1 MYKHNKTMNFNIFKR
16 NKNKEERTLTY
27 YSDALNFNNYSS
39 FSANYAMRLSAV
51 YRAVELISDSV
62 AMLPIFVQF
71 EDKDG
76 FKTRYNEH
84 SANKLLN
91 DEPNKLMTRYQF
103 IKLMM
108 IDVMLKGNAFAYI
121 KRDDV
126 GNAVELIYLNPN
138 SVTINYNELTRV
150 LNYRCSTIQGVIET
164 CNMIHLLKYST
175 DGIHGVSIL
184 QNAKNTL
191 ALTSDTEK
199 QASNFFRSGCALAG
213 VLTVQGQLQD
223 KQKEQIR
230 SSWNSA
236 YNSDG
241 SGLAVLQGNMSYQP
255 ISINATDAQL
265 LESRLF
271 NVSDIARFFGLSP
284 VLLGDLSK
292 SSYSTLEQSQ
302 LQFLS
307 QTLQPYISML
317 EQEFS
322 RKIFRPSEINL
333 SVNID
338 EKALIMT
345 DKAALAS
352 YYVQLQQNG
361 LMTANE
367 IRKELGLPAIE
378 NGDSTVMQ
386 AQYLQQQNNM
396 VNTDVEDD
404 TENI

>member
-1 MYKHNKTMNFNIFKR
+1 MNFNIFKR
-16 NKNKEERTLTY
+16 NKHKEERALTY

-51 YRAVELISDSV
+51 YRAVELISDSI
-62 AMLPIFVQF
+62 AMLPVYVQF
-71 EDKDG
+71 EDEDG
-76 FKTRYNEH
+76 FRTRYNEH
-84 SANKLLN
+84 STNKLLN
-91 DEPNKLMTRYQF
+91 YQPNNLMTRYQF
-103 IKLMM
+103 IKLLM
-108 IDVMLKGNAFAYI
+108 IDVMLRGNGFAYI
-121 KRDDV
+121 RRDEV
-126 GNAVELIYLNPN
+126 GNAIELQYLRPDM
-138 SVTINYNELTRV
+138 VTINYNELTRE
-150 LNYRCSTIQGVIET
+150 LNYRCSTIQGVIEA
-164 CNMIHLLKYST
+164 CNMIHLVKYSK
-175 DGIHGVSIL
+175 DGINGISVL

-191 ALTSDTEK
+191 ALTADTEK
-199 QASNFFRSGCALAG
+199 QASNFFKSGCAISGILK
-213 VLTVQGQLQD
+213 VHGQLSDAQ
-223 KQKEQIR
+223 KQQIK
-230 SSWNSA
+230 SSWNST
-236 YNSDG
+236 YNG
-241 SGLAVLQGNMSYQP
+241 EASGLAVIQGNMDYQQ
-255 ISINATDAQL
+255 ISVNAADAQL

-307 QTLQPYISML
+307 QTLQPYITMI

-322 RKIFRPSEINL
+322 RKIFRPSELNL

-361 LMTANE
+361 LMTPNE

-378 NGDSTVMQ
+378 NGDKTVMQ
-386 AQYLQQQNNM
+386 AQYLQQQSNN
-396 VNTDVEDD
+396 VVKTDVEDD

>member
-1 MYKHNKTMNFNIFKR
+1 MNFNIFKR
-16 NKNKEERTLTY
+16 NKHKEERALTY

-51 YRAVELISDSV
+51 YRAVELISDSI

-71 EDKDG
+71 EDSDG
-76 FKTRYNEH
+76 FKTRYTEH

-91 DEPNKLMTRYQF
+91 NQPNELMTRYQF

-108 IDVMLKGNAFAYI
+108 IDVMLRGNGFAYI
-121 KRDDV
+121 RRDDI
-126 GNAVELIYLNPN
+126 GNCIELVYLRPDT
-138 SVTINYNELTRV
+138 VTIDYNELTRD
-150 LNYRCSTIQGVIET
+150 LKYRCNTVTGIIEP
-164 CNMIHLLKYST
+164 CNIIHLVKYST
-175 DGIHGVSIL
+175 DGVNGVSIL

>member
-1 MYKHNKTMNFNIFKR
+1 MNFNIFKR
-16 NKNKEERTLTY
+16 NKNKEERALTY

-62 AMLPIFVQF
+62 SMLPIYVQF
-71 EDKDG
+71 EDSDG
-76 FKTRYNEH
+76 FRTRYTEH
-84 SANKLLN
+84 NANRLLN
-91 DEPNKLMTRYQF
+91 HQPNQLMTRYQF
-103 IKLMM
+103 IKLLL
-108 IDVMLKGNAFAYI
+108 IDVMLRGNAFAYI

-150 LNYRCSTIQGVIET
+150 LNYRCSTIQGVIEP

-175 DGIHGVSIL
+175 DGINGISVL

-191 ALTSDTEK
+191 SLTADTEK
-199 QASNFFRSGCALAG
+199 QASNFFRSGCALNG
-213 VLTVQGQLQD
+213 VLKVQGQLSDMQ
-223 KQKEQIR
+223 KQQIK

-236 YNSDG
+236 YNGES
-241 SGLAVLQGNMSYQP
+241 SGLAVIQGNMDYQQ
-255 ISINATDAQL
+255 IAVNAADAQL

-271 NVSDIARFFGLSP
+271 NITDIARFFGISP

-396 VNTDVEDD
+396 VNTQTDD
-404 TENI
+404 TENL

>member
-1 MYKHNKTMNFNIFKR
+1 MNFNIFKR
-16 NKNKEERTLTY
+16 NKHKEERALTY

-51 YRAVELISDSV
+51 YRAVELISDSI
-62 AMLPIFVQF
+62 AMLPVYVQF
-71 EDKDG
+71 EDENG
-76 FKTRYNEH
+76 FRTRYNEH
-84 SANKLLN
+84 STNKLLN
-91 DEPNKLMTRYQF
+91 YQPNNLMTRYQF
-103 IKLMM
+103 IKLLM
-108 IDVMLKGNAFAYI
+108 IDVMLRGNGFAYI
-121 KRDDV
+121 RRDEV
-126 GNAVELIYLNPN
+126 GNAIELQYLRPDM
-138 SVTINYNELTRV
+138 VTINYNELTRE
-150 LNYRCSTIQGVIET
+150 LNYRCNTIQGVMEA
-164 CNMIHLLKYST
+164 CNMIHLVKYSK
-175 DGIHGVSIL
+175 DGINGISVL

-191 ALTSDTEK
+191 ALTADTEK
-199 QASNFFRSGCALAG
+199 QASNFFKSGCALSG
-213 VLTVQGQLQD
+213 ILKVQGQLSDAQ
-223 KQKEQIR
+223 KQQIK
-230 SSWNSA
+230 SSWNST
-236 YNSDG
+236 YNG
-241 SGLAVLQGNMSYQP
+241 EASGLAVIQGNMDYQQ
-255 ISINATDAQL
+255 ISVNAADAQL

-307 QTLQPYISML
+307 QTLQPYITMI

-322 RKIFRPSEINL
+322 RKIFRPSELNL

-361 LMTANE
+361 LMTPNE

-378 NGDSTVMQ
+378 NGDKTVMQ
-386 AQYLQQQNNM
+386 AQYLQQQSNN
-396 VNTDVEDD
+396 VVKTDVEDD

>member
-1 MYKHNKTMNFNIFKR
+1 MNFNIFKR
-16 NKNKEERTLTY
+16 NKHKEERALTY

-51 YRAVELISDSV
+51 YRAVELISDSI
-62 AMLPIFVQF
+62 AMLPVYVQF
-71 EDKDG
+71 EDENG
-76 FKTRYNEH
+76 FRTRYNEH
-84 SANKLLN
+84 STNKLLN
-91 DEPNKLMTRYQF
+91 YQPNNLMTRYQF
-103 IKLMM
+103 IKLLM
-108 IDVMLKGNAFAYI
+108 IDVMLRGNGFAYI
-121 KRDDV
+121 RRDEV
-126 GNAVELIYLNPN
+126 GNAIELQDLRPDM
-138 SVTINYNELTRV
+138 VTINYNELTRE
-150 LNYRCSTIQGVIET
+150 LNYRCNTIQGVIEA
-164 CNMIHLLKYST
+164 CNMIHLVKYSK
-175 DGIHGVSIL
+175 DGINGISVL

-191 ALTSDTEK
+191 ALTADTEK
-199 QASNFFRSGCALAG
+199 QASNFFKSGCALSG
-213 VLTVQGQLQD
+213 ILKVQGQLSDAQ
-223 KQKEQIR
+223 KQQIK
-230 SSWNSA
+230 SSWNST
-236 YNSDG
+236 YNG
-241 SGLAVLQGNMSYQP
+241 EASGLAVIQGNMDYQQ
-255 ISINATDAQL
+255 ISVNAADAQL

-307 QTLQPYISML
+307 QTLQPYITMI

-322 RKIFRPSEINL
+322 RKIFRPSELNL

-361 LMTANE
+361 LMTPNE

-378 NGDSTVMQ
+378 NGDKTVMQ
-386 AQYLQQQNNM
+386 AQYLQQQSNN
-396 VNTDVEDD
+396 VVKTDVEDD

>member
-1 MYKHNKTMNFNIFKR
+1 MNFNIFKR
-16 NKNKEERTLTY
+16 NKNKEERALTGY

-51 YRAVELISDSV
+51 YRAVELISDSI
-62 AMLPIFVQF
+62 AMLPIYVQF
-71 EDKDG
+71 TDNDG
-76 FKTRYNEH
+76 YKTRYNEH
-84 SANKLLN
+84 STNKLLN
-91 DEPNKLMTRYQF
+91 NQPNSIMTRYQF
-103 IKLMM
+103 IKLLM
-108 IDVMLKGNAFAYI
+108 IDVMLRGNGFAYI
-121 KRDDV
+121 RRDDI
-126 GNAVELIYLNPN
+126 GNCIELVYLRPDT
-138 SVTINYNELTRV
+138 VTIDYNELTRE
-150 LNYRCSTIQGVIET
+150 LKYRCNTIQGVVEP

-199 QASNFFRSGCALAG
+199 QAHNFFKSGCALSG

-241 SGLAVLQGNMSYQP
+241 GGLAVLQGNMSYQP

-271 NVSDIARFFGLSP
+271 NISDIARFFSISP

-307 QTLQPYISML
+307 QTLQPYIVMI

-322 RKIFRPSEINL
+322 RKIFRPSELNL

-386 AQYLQQQNNM
+386 AQYLQQQNNNM
-396 VNTDVEDD
+396 VKSDVEDD
-404 TENI
+404 TENL

>member
-1 MYKHNKTMNFNIFKR
+1 MNFNIFKR
-16 NKNKEERTLTY
+16 NKNKEERALTGY

-51 YRAVELISDSV
+51 YRAVELISDSI
-62 AMLPIFVQF
+62 AMLPIYTMF

-84 SANKLLN
+84 SASKLLN
-91 DEPNKLMTRYQF
+91 NQPNQLMTRYQF
-103 IKLMM
+103 IKLLL
-108 IDVMLKGNAFAYI
+108 IDVMLRGNAFAYI

-150 LNYRCSTIQGVIET
+150 LNYRCNTIQGVVEP

-175 DGIHGVSIL
+175 DGINGISVL

-199 QASNFFRSGCALAG
+199 QASNFFKSGCALSG
-213 VLTVQGQLQD
+213 ILKVQGQLSDMQ
-223 KQKEQIR
+223 KQQIK

-236 YNSDG
+236 YNG
-241 SGLAVLQGNMSYQP
+241 EASGLAVIQGNMDYQQ
-255 ISINATDAQL
+255 ISVNAADAQL

-307 QTLQPYISML
+307 QTLQPYITMI

-333 SVNID
+333 SINID

-345 DKAALAS
+345 DKAALSA
-352 YYVQLQQNG
+352 YYVQLLQNG
-361 LMTANE
+361 IMTTNE
-367 IRKELGLPAIE
+367 IRKELGLSAVE
-378 NGDSTVMQ
+378 NGDVTVMQ

>member
-1 MYKHNKTMNFNIFKR
+1 MNFNIFKR
-16 NKNKEERTLTY
+16 NKHKEERALTY

-51 YRAVELISDSV
+51 YRAVELISDSI

-91 DEPNKLMTRYQF
+91 NQPNSIMTRYQF
-103 IKLMM
+103 IKLLM
-108 IDVMLKGNAFAYI
+108 IDVMLRGNAFAYI
-121 KRDDV
+121 KRDEM

-150 LNYRCSTIQGVIET
+150 LNYRCSTIQGVVEP
-164 CNMIHLLKYST
+164 CNMIHLVKYSN

-191 ALTSDTEK
+191 ALSNDTEK
-199 QASNFFRSGCALAG
+199 QAHNFFKSGCALSG
-213 VLTVQGQLQD
+213 ILKVQGQLSDTQ
-223 KQKEQIR
+223 KQQIK
-230 SSWNSA
+230 SSWNST
-236 YNSDG
+236 YNG
-241 SGLAVLQGNMSYQP
+241 ENSGLAVIQGNMDYQP
-255 ISINATDAQL
+255 ISINAADSQL
-265 LESRLF
+265 LETRLF
-271 NVSDIARFFGLSP
+271 NISDIARFFSISP

-307 QTLQPYISML
+307 QTLQPYIVMI

-322 RKIFRPSEINL
+322 RKIFRPSELNL

-352 YYVQLQQNG
+352 YYVQMLQNG
-361 LMTANE
+361 LMTSNE
-367 IRKELGLPAIE
+367 IRKELGLSSIE
-378 NGDSTVMQ
+378 GGDVTVMQ
-386 AQYLQQQNNM
+386 AQYLQQQNNNI
-396 VNTDVEDD
+396 VNSNEDD
-404 TENI
+404 TKDIQRD

>member
-1 MYKHNKTMNFNIFKR
+1 
-16 NKNKEERTLTY
+16 
-27 YSDALNFNNYSS
+27 
-39 FSANYAMRLSAV
+39 
-51 YRAVELISDSV
+51 
-62 AMLPIFVQF
+62 
-71 EDKDG
+71 
-76 FKTRYNEH
+76 
-84 SANKLLN
+84 
-91 DEPNKLMTRYQF
+91 
-103 IKLMM
+103 
-108 IDVMLKGNAFAYI
+108 
-121 KRDDV
+121 
-126 GNAVELIYLNPN
+126 
-138 SVTINYNELTRV
+138 
-150 LNYRCSTIQGVIET
+150 
-164 CNMIHLLKYST
+164 MIHLVKYSN
-175 DGIHGVSIL
+175 DGINGISIL

-191 ALTSDTEK
+191 ALTNDTEK

-271 NVSDIARFFGLSP
+271 NVSDIARFFSISP

-307 QTLQPYISML
+307 QTLQPYITMI

-352 YYVQLQQNG
+352 YYVQMLQNG
-361 LMTANE
+361 LMTSNE
-367 IRKELGLPAIE
+367 IRKELGLSSIE
-378 NGDSTVMQ
+378 GGDVTVMQ
-386 AQYLQQQNNM
+386 AQYLQQQNNNM

-404 TENI
+404 TENL

>member
-1 MYKHNKTMNFNIFKR
+1 MNFNIFKR
-16 NKNKEERTLTY
+16 NKHKEERALTY

-51 YRAVELISDSV
+51 YRAVELISDSI

-71 EDKDG
+71 EDSDG
-76 FKTRYNEH
+76 FKTRYTEH

-91 DEPNKLMTRYQF
+91 NQPNELMTRYQF

-108 IDVMLKGNAFAYI
+108 IDVMLRGNGFAYI
-121 KRDDV
+121 RRDDI
-126 GNAVELIYLNPN
+126 GNCIELVYLRPDT
-138 SVTINYNELTRV
+138 VTIDYNELTRE
-150 LNYRCSTIQGVIET
+150 LKYRCNTVTGIIEP
-164 CNMIHLLKYST
+164 CNIIHLVKYST
-175 DGIHGVSIL
+175 DGVNGVSIL

>member
-1 MYKHNKTMNFNIFKR
+1 MNFNIFKR
-16 NKNKEERTLTY
+16 NKHKEERALTY

-51 YRAVELISDSV
+51 YRAVELISDSI
-62 AMLPIFVQF
+62 AMLPIYVQF
-71 EDKDG
+71 TDNDG
-76 FKTRYNEH
+76 YKTRYNEH
-84 SANKLLN
+84 STNKLLN
-91 DEPNKLMTRYQF
+91 EQPNSIMTRYQF
-103 IKLMM
+103 IKLLM
-108 IDVMLKGNAFAYI
+108 IDVMLRGNGFAYI
-121 KRDDV
+121 KRDDA
-126 GNAVELIYLNPN
+126 GNAVELQYLRPDT
-138 SVTINYNELTRV
+138 VTIDYNELTRE
-150 LNYRCSTIQGVIET
+150 LKYRCNMVTGIIEP
-164 CNMIHLLKYST
+164 CNIIHLVKYSN
-175 DGIHGVSIL
+175 DGIHGISIL

-199 QASNFFRSGCALAG
+199 QASNFFKSGCALSG
-213 VLTVQGQLQD
+213 ILKVQGQLSDAQ
-223 KQKEQIR
+223 KQQIK
-230 SSWNSA
+230 SSWNST
-236 YNSDG
+236 YNG
-241 SGLAVLQGNMSYQP
+241 ENSGLAVIQGNMDYQQ
-255 ISINATDAQL
+255 IAVNAADAQL

-271 NVSDIARFFGLSP
+271 NVSDIARFFSISP

-307 QTLQPYISML
+307 QTLQPYITMI

-322 RKIFRPSEINL
+322 RKIFRPSELNL

-352 YYVQLQQNG
+352 YYVQMLQNG
-361 LMTANE
+361 LMTSNE
-367 IRKELGLPAIE
+367 IRKELGLSSIE
-378 NGDSTVMQ
+378 GGDVTVMQ

-404 TENI
+404 TENL

>member
-1 MYKHNKTMNFNIFKR
+1 MNFNIFKR
-16 NKNKEERTLTY
+16 NKHKEERALTY

-62 AMLPIFVQF
+62 AMLPIYVQF
-71 EDKDG
+71 EDSDG
-76 FKTRYNEH
+76 FKTRYTEH
-84 SANKLLN
+84 NANKLLN
-91 DEPNKLMTRYQF
+91 NQPNQLMTRYQF
-103 IKLMM
+103 IKLLM
-108 IDVMLKGNAFAYI
+108 IDVMLRGNGFAYI
-121 KRDDV
+121 HRDDI
-126 GNAVELIYLNPN
+126 GNCIELVYLRPDT
-138 SVTINYNELTRV
+138 VTIDYNELTRE
-150 LNYRCSTIQGVIET
+150 LKYRCNTTGIIEP
-164 CNMIHLLKYST
+164 CNIIHLVKYSS
-175 DGIHGVSIL
+175 DGVHGISIL

-191 ALTSDTEK
+191 SLTADTEK
-199 QASNFFRSGCALAG
+199 QASNFFKSGCALSG
-213 VLTVQGQLQD
+213 ILKVQGQLSDTQ
-223 KQKEQIR
+223 KQQIK

-236 YNSDG
+236 YNG
-241 SGLAVLQGNMSYQP
+241 EASGLAVIQGNMDYQS
-255 ISINATDAQL
+255 ISVNAADSQL

-307 QTLQPYISML
+307 QTLQPYITMI

-352 YYVQLQQNG
+352 YYVQMLQNG
-361 LMTANE
+361 LMTSNE
-367 IRKELGLPAIE
+367 IRKELGLSSIE
-378 NGDSTVMQ
+378 GGDVTVMQ

-404 TENI
+404 TENL

>member
-1 MYKHNKTMNFNIFKR
+1 MNFNIFKR
-16 NKNKEERTLTY
+16 NKHKEERALTY

-62 AMLPIFVQF
+62 AMLPIYVQF
-71 EDKDG
+71 EDSDG
-76 FKTRYNEH
+76 FKTRYTEH
-84 SANKLLN
+84 NANKLLN
-91 DEPNKLMTRYQF
+91 NQPNSIMTRYQF
-103 IKLMM
+103 IKLLL
-108 IDVMLKGNAFAYI
+108 IDVMLRGNAFAYI
-121 KRDDV
+121 KRDET
-126 GNAVELIYLNPN
+126 GNATELVYLRPDT
-138 SVTINYNELTRV
+138 VTIDYNELTRE
-150 LNYRCSTIQGVIET
+150 LKYRCNTVTGIIEP
-164 CNMIHLLKYST
+164 CNIIHLVKYST

-199 QASNFFRSGCALAG
+199 QASNFFKSGCALSG
-213 VLTVQGQLQD
+213 ILKVQGQLSDTQ
-223 KQKEQIR
+223 KQQIK

-236 YNSDG
+236 YNG
-241 SGLAVLQGNMSYQP
+241 EASGLAVIQGNMDYQQ
-255 ISINATDAQL
+255 ISVNAADAQL

-271 NVSDIARFFGLSP
+271 NVSDIARFFGISP

-307 QTLQPYISML
+307 QTLQPYITMI

-333 SVNID
+333 SINID

-345 DKAALAS
+345 DKEALAS

-378 NGDSTVMQ
+378 NGDTTVMQ
-386 AQYLQQQNNM
+386 AQYLQQQNNNM

-404 TENI
+404 TENL

>member
-1 MYKHNKTMNFNIFKR
+1 MNFNIFKR
-16 NKNKEERTLTY
+16 NKHKEERALTY

-62 AMLPIFVQF
+62 AMLPIYVQF
-71 EDKDG
+71 TDNDG
-76 FKTRYNEH
+76 YKTRYNEH

-91 DEPNKLMTRYQF
+91 EQPNELMTRYQF
-103 IKLMM
+103 IKLLL
-108 IDVMLKGNAFAYI
+108 IDVMLRGNAFAYI

-126 GNAVELIYLNPN
+126 GNCIELVYLRPDT
-138 SVTINYNELTRV
+138 VTIDYNELTRE
-150 LNYRCSTIQGVIET
+150 LKYRCNTVTGIIEP
-164 CNMIHLLKYST
+164 CNMIHLVKYSN
-175 DGIHGVSIL
+175 DGINGISIL

-191 ALTSDTEK
+191 ALTNDTEK

-271 NVSDIARFFGLSP
+271 NVSDIARFFSISP

-307 QTLQPYISML
+307 QTLQPYITMI

-352 YYVQLQQNG
+352 YYVQMLQNG
-361 LMTANE
+361 LMTSNE
-367 IRKELGLPAIE
+367 IRKELGLSSIE
-378 NGDSTVMQ
+378 GGDVTVMQ
-386 AQYLQQQNNM
+386 AQYLQQQNNNM

-404 TENI
+404 TENL

>member
-1 MYKHNKTMNFNIFKR
+1 MNFNIFKR
-16 NKNKEERTLTY
+16 NKHKEERALTY

-51 YRAVELISDSV
+51 YRAVELISDSI
-62 AMLPIFVQF
+62 AMLPVYVQF
-71 EDKDG
+71 EDENG
-76 FKTRYNEH
+76 FRTRYNEH
-84 SANKLLN
+84 STNKLLN
-91 DEPNKLMTRYQF
+91 YQPNNLMTRYQF
-103 IKLMM
+103 IKLLM
-108 IDVMLKGNAFAYI
+108 IDVMLRGNGFAYI
-121 KRDDV
+121 RRDEV
-126 GNAVELIYLNPN
+126 GNAIELQYLRPDM
-138 SVTINYNELTRV
+138 VTINYNELTRE
-150 LNYRCSTIQGVIET
+150 LNYRCNTIQGVIEA
-164 CNMIHLLKYST
+164 CNMIHLVKYSK
-175 DGIHGVSIL
+175 DGINGISVL

-191 ALTSDTEK
+191 ALTADTEK
-199 QASNFFRSGCALAG
+199 QASNFFKSGCALSG
-213 VLTVQGQLQD
+213 ILKVQGQLSDAQ
-223 KQKEQIR
+223 KQQIK
-230 SSWNSA
+230 SSWNST
-236 YNSDG
+236 YNG
-241 SGLAVLQGNMSYQP
+241 EASGLAVIQGNMDYQQ
-255 ISINATDAQL
+255 ISVNAADAQL

-307 QTLQPYISML
+307 QTLQPYITMI

-322 RKIFRPSEINL
+322 RKIFRPSELNL

-361 LMTANE
+361 LMTPNE

-378 NGDSTVMQ
+378 NGDKTVMQ
-386 AQYLQQQNNM
+386 AQYLQQQSNN
-396 VNTDVEDD
+396 VVKTDVEDD

>member
-1 MYKHNKTMNFNIFKR
+1 MNFKIFKR
-16 NKNKEERTLTY
+16 NKHKEERALTY

-62 AMLPIFVQF
+62 AMLPIYVQF
-71 EDKDG
+71 EDSDG
-76 FKTRYNEH
+76 FRTRYTEH
-84 SANKLLN
+84 NANRLLN
-91 DEPNKLMTRYQF
+91 YQPNKLMTRYQF
-103 IKLMM
+103 IKLLL
-108 IDVMLKGNAFAYI
+108 IDVMLRGNAFAYI
-121 KRDDV
+121 KRDEA
-126 GNAVELIYLNPN
+126 GNAIELQYLRPDM
-138 SVTINYNELTRV
+138 VTINYDELAQT
-150 LNYRCSTIQGVIET
+150 LNYRCNTIAEIVET
-164 CNMIHLLKYST
+164 CNMIHLVKYSS
-175 DGIHGVSIL
+175 DGVHGISIL

-191 ALTSDTEK
+191 ALTNDTEK
-199 QASNFFRSGCALAG
+199 QAHNFFKSGCALSG

-241 SGLAVLQGNMSYQP
+241 GGLAVLQGNMSYQP

-271 NVSDIARFFGLSP
+271 NISDIARFFSISP

-322 RKIFRPSEINL
+322 RKIFRPSELNL
-333 SVNID
+333 SVNVD

-352 YYVQLQQNG
+352 YYVQFQQNG

-378 NGDSTVMQ
+378 GGDKTVMQ

-396 VNTDVEDD
+396 VNTQTDD
-404 TENI
+404 TENL

>member
-1 MYKHNKTMNFNIFKR
+1 MNFNIFKR
-16 NKNKEERTLTY
+16 NKHKEERALTY

-51 YRAVELISDSV
+51 YRAVELISDSIS
-62 AMLPIFVQF
+62 MLPIYTMF

-91 DEPNKLMTRYQF
+91 NQPNSIMTRYQF
-103 IKLMM
+103 IKLLM
-108 IDVMLKGNAFAYI
+108 IDVMLRGNAFAYI

-126 GNAVELIYLNPN
+126 GNAVELQYLRPDM
-138 SVTINYNELTRV
+138 VTINYDELAQT
-150 LNYRCSTIQGVIET
+150 LNYRCNTITGIVEP
-164 CNMIHLLKYST
+164 CNMIHLVKYSS
-175 DGIHGVSIL
+175 DGVHGISIL

-191 ALTSDTEK
+191 ALTNDTEK
-199 QASNFFRSGCALAG
+199 QAHNFFKSGCALSG

-241 SGLAVLQGNMSYQP
+241 GGLAVLQGNMNYQP

-271 NVSDIARFFGLSP
+271 NISDIARFFSISP

-386 AQYLQQQNNM
+386 AQYLQQQQNNM

>member
-1 MYKHNKTMNFNIFKR
+1 MNFKIFKR
-16 NKNKEERTLTY
+16 NKSKEERALTGY

-91 DEPNKLMTRYQF
+91 NQPNQLMTRYQF
-103 IKLMM
+103 IKLLM
-108 IDVMLKGNAFAYI
+108 IDVMLRGNGFAYI
-121 KRDDV
+121 HRDDI
-126 GNAVELIYLNPN
+126 GNATELVYLRPDT
-138 SVTINYNELTRV
+138 VTIDYNELTRE
-150 LNYRCSTIQGVIET
+150 LKYRCNTIQGVIEP

-175 DGIHGVSIL
+175 DGVNGVSIL

-191 ALTSDTEK
+191 ALSNDTEK
-199 QASNFFRSGCALAG
+199 QAHNFFKSGCALSG
-213 VLTVQGQLQD
+213 ILKVQGQLSDTQ
-223 KQKEQIR
+223 KQQIK
-230 SSWNSA
+230 SSWNST
-236 YNSDG
+236 YNG
-241 SGLAVLQGNMSYQP
+241 ENGGLAVIQGNMDYQP
-255 ISINATDAQL
+255 ISINAADSQL
-265 LESRLF
+265 LETRLF
-271 NVSDIARFFGLSP
+271 NISDIARFFSISP

-307 QTLQPYISML
+307 QTLQPYITMI
-317 EQEFS
+317 EQELS
-322 RKIFRPSEINL
+322 RKIFRPSELNL
-333 SVNID
+333 SVNVD

-352 YYVQLQQNG
+352 YYVQMLQNG
-361 LMTANE
+361 LMTSNE
-367 IRKELGLPAIE
+367 IRKELGLSSIE
-378 NGDSTVMQ
+378 GGDVTVMQ
-386 AQYLQQQNNM
+386 AQYLQQQNNNM
-396 VNTDVEDD
+396 VKSDVEND
-404 TENI
+404 TENL

>member
-1 MYKHNKTMNFNIFKR
+1 MNFNIFKR
-16 NKNKEERTLTY
+16 NKHKEERALTY

-62 AMLPIFVQF
+62 AMLPIYVQF

-76 FKTRYNEH
+76 FKTRYTEH
-84 SANKLLN
+84 SANRLLN
-91 DEPNKLMTRYQF
+91 NQPNELMTRYQF

-108 IDVMLKGNAFAYI
+108 IDVMLRGNGFAYI
-121 KRDDV
+121 RRDDI
-126 GNAVELIYLNPN
+126 GNCIELVYLRPDT
-138 SVTINYNELTRV
+138 VTIDYNELTRE
-150 LNYRCSTIQGVIET
+150 LKYRCNTITGIVEP
-164 CNMIHLLKYST
+164 CNMIHLLKYSN
-175 DGIHGVSIL
+175 DSIHGISIL

-191 ALTSDTEK
+191 SLTADTEK
-199 QASNFFRSGCALAG
+199 QASNFFKSGCALSG
-213 VLTVQGQLQD
+213 ILKVQGQLSDTQ
-223 KQKEQIR
+223 KQQIK

-236 YNSDG
+236 YNG
-241 SGLAVLQGNMSYQP
+241 EASGLAVIQGNMDYQS
-255 ISINATDAQL
+255 ISVNAADSQL

-271 NVSDIARFFGLSP
+271 NVSDIARFFSISP

-307 QTLQPYISML
+307 QTLQPYIVMI

-322 RKIFRPSEINL
+322 RKIFRPSELNL

-352 YYVQLQQNG
+352 YYVQMLQNG
-361 LMTANE
+361 LMTSNE
-367 IRKELGLPAIE
+367 IRKELGLSSIE
-378 NGDSTVMQ
+378 GGDKTVMQ
-386 AQYLQQQNNM
+386 AQYLQQQSNNI
-396 VNTDVEDD
+396 VNTQTDD

>member
-1 MYKHNKTMNFNIFKR
+1 MNFNIFKR
-16 NKNKEERTLTY
+16 NKHKEERALTGY

-62 AMLPIFVQF
+62 AMLPIYVQF
-71 EDKDG
+71 TDNDG
-76 FKTRYNEH
+76 YKTRYNEH
-84 SANKLLN
+84 STNKLLN
-91 DEPNKLMTRYQF
+91 EQPNKLMTRYQF
-103 IKLMM
+103 IKLLL

-126 GNAVELIYLNPN
+126 GNAIELIYLNPN

-150 LNYRCSTIQGVIET
+150 LNYRCSTIQGVIEP

-175 DGIHGVSIL
+175 DGINGISIL

-191 ALTSDTEK
+191 ALSNDTEK
-199 QASNFFRSGCALAG
+199 QAHNFFKSGCALSG
-213 VLTVQGQLQD
+213 ILKVQGQLSDTQ
-223 KQKEQIR
+223 KQQIK
-230 SSWNSA
+230 SSWNST
-236 YNSDG
+236 YNG
-241 SGLAVLQGNMSYQP
+241 ENGGLAVIQGNMDYQP
-255 ISINATDAQL
+255 ISINAADSQL
-265 LESRLF
+265 LETRLF
-271 NVSDIARFFGLSP
+271 NISDIARFFSISP

-352 YYVQLQQNG
+352 YYVQMLQNG
-361 LMTANE
+361 LMTSNE
-367 IRKELGLPAIE
+367 IRKELGLSLIE
-378 NGDSTVMQ
+378 GGDVTVMQ
-386 AQYLQQQNNM
+386 AQYLQQQNNNM
-396 VNTDVEDD
+396 VNTDAEND
-404 TENI
+404 TENL

>member
-1 MYKHNKTMNFNIFKR
+1 MNFNIFKR
-16 NKNKEERTLTY
+16 NKNKEERALTY

-51 YRAVELISDSV
+51 YRAVELISDSI
-62 AMLPIFVQF
+62 AMLPIYTMF

-84 SANKLLN
+84 STNKLLN
-91 DEPNKLMTRYQF
+91 EQPNKLMTRYQF
-103 IKLMM
+103 IKLLM
-108 IDVMLKGNAFAYI
+108 IDVMLRGNGFAYI
-121 KRDDV
+121 KRDEM
-126 GNAVELIYLNPN
+126 GNATELVYLR
-138 SVTINYNELTRV
+138 SDTVTIDYNELTRE
-150 LNYRCSTIQGVIET
+150 LKYRCNTVTGIIEP
-164 CNMIHLLKYST
+164 CNMIHLVKYSN
-175 DGIHGVSIL
+175 DGINGISIL

-191 ALTSDTEK
+191 ALTNDTEK

-271 NVSDIARFFGLSP
+271 NVSDIARFFSISP

-307 QTLQPYISML
+307 QTLQPYITMI

-352 YYVQLQQNG
+352 YYVQMLQNG
-361 LMTANE
+361 LMTSNE
-367 IRKELGLPAIE
+367 IRKELGLSSIE
-378 NGDSTVMQ
+378 GGDVTVMQ
-386 AQYLQQQNNM
+386 AQYLQQQSNNI
-396 VNTDVEDD
+396 VNSNEDD
-404 TENI
+404 TKDIQRD

>member
-1 MYKHNKTMNFNIFKR
+1 MKLNIFKR
-16 NKNKEERTLTY
+16 NKHKEKRALTY

-51 YRAVELISDSV
+51 YRAVELISDSI
-62 AMLPIFVQF
+62 AMLPIHVQF
-71 EDKDG
+71 EDSDG

-91 DEPNKLMTRYQF
+91 NQPNNLMTRYQF
-103 IKLMM
+103 IKLLM
-108 IDVMLKGNAFAYI
+108 IDVMLRGNGFAFI
-121 KRDDV
+121 KRDEV
-126 GNAVELIYLNPN
+126 GNAIELVYLNSN
-138 SVTINYNELTRV
+138 SVTINYNELTRE
-150 LNYRCSTIQGVIET
+150 LNYRCNCIAGTIEP
-164 CNMIHLLKYST
+164 CNMIHLVKYST
-175 DGIHGVSIL
+175 DGINGISVL

-191 ALTSDTEK
+191 ALTADTEK
-199 QASNFFRSGCALAG
+199 QASNFFKSGCALSG
-213 VLTVQGQLQD
+213 ILKVQGQLSDAQ
-223 KQKEQIR
+223 KQQIKN
-230 SSWNSA
+230 SWNST
-236 YNSDG
+236 YNG
-241 SGLAVLQGNMSYQP
+241 EASGLAVIQGNMDYQQ
-255 ISINATDAQL
+255 ISVNAADAQL

-307 QTLQPYISML
+307 QTLQPYITMI

-322 RKIFRPSEINL
+322 RKIFRPSELNL

-352 YYVQLQQNG
+352 YYVQMLQNG

-367 IRKELGLPAIE
+367 IRKEIGLPSIE
-378 NGDSTVMQ
+378 GGDSTVMQ
-386 AQYLQQQNNM
+386 MQYIQQQSNNM
-396 VNTDVEDD
+396 LNTNVKDD
-404 TENI
+404 TENL